1 MFKVYGYLIGSK
13 SERTFEIAEGI
24 EFEEALQAAESAFD
38 YWSSD
43 PFFQRI
49 AKEAYS
55 RLEKFEEE
63 DSAIPPSRDLVNFR
77 IDRRKGNGGIL

>member
-1 MFKVYGYLIGSK
+1 MNKAITIIQNPEPIGNPGGSIYAPGY
-13 SERTFEIAEGI
+13 
-24 EFEEALQAAESAFD
+24 SAV
-38 YWSSD
+38 SI
-43 PFFQRI
+43 PGNQ
-49 AKEAYS
+49 YS